1 METKFYT
8 TTDTIVIEL
17 PPVFYDDHV
26 DRALPAGTLVG
37 ANRNGYKIRCTEEE
51 LREIYSDAKY
61 YAWLGTQELGREYMG
76 LVSSARATVR
86 RIDTYRNG
94 GKAAN

>member
-1 METKFYT
+1 MDT
-8 TTDTIVIEL
+8 TTDTILIEL
-17 PPVFYDDHV
+17 PSAFYDDLIG
-26 DRALPAGTLVG
+26 DGPGGTIVS
-37 ANRNGYKIRCTEEE
+37 ASRSGYKIRCTEEE
-51 LREIYSDAKY
+51 LQEIYSDAKH
-61 YAWLGTQELGREYMG
+61 YAWLGTQELGREGIG